1 HDVGVAY
8 HDGKVYVADT
18 YNSKIKT
25 IDLAT
30 GMVETF
36 LGGPVKE
43 GAERVLNEPTGL
55 NFDGDTLY
63 IADTNAHR
71 IRVVDMKTKQVRTL
85 ELKDVPPVEPRK
97 ELPPAPKK
105 KK

>member
-1 HDVGVAY
+1 
-8 HDGKVYVADT
+8 
-18 YNSKIKT
+18 
-25 IDLAT
+25 
-30 GMVETF
+30 MVETF
-36 LGGPVKE
+36 LGGPAKE